1 MKLTSRSFIVCT
13 ALSVSLLAC
22 TKDDNKN
29 SNTLNDADKTFIMQ
43 VSLGNSAE
51 VGAGALASTAGEDSL
66 VKAFAAMMVTDH
78 TTAQGDLKTLGTNVG
93 VDVKDSVDSQH
104 TALLQTLQ
112 GLSGRAFDSTY
123 IVNQIADHQKTVDD
137 FQAELN
143 AGSKTEVKDYANKY
157 LPKIQMHLQQADSIA
172 TVMNFK

>member
-1 MKLTSRSFIVCT
+1 M
-13 ALSVSLLAC
+13 
-22 TKDDNKN
+22 
-29 SNTLNDADKTFIMQ
+29 
-43 VSLGNSAE
+43 
-51 VGAGALASTAGEDSL
+51 
-66 VKAFAAMMVTDH
+66 
-78 TTAQGDLKTLGTNVG
+78 
-93 VDVKDSVDSQH
+93 KDSVDSQH

-112 GLSGRAFDSTY
+112 GLSGREFDSTY